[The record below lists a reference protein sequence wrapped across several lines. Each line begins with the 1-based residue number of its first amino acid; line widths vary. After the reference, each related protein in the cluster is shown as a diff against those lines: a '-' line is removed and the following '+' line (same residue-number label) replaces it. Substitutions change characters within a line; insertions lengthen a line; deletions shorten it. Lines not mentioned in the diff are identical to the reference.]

1 MTAHGKKGFGGG
13 TALPLRS
20 CLFAVTGLR
29 NQDPFLSSRGKKRF
43 FRLAAMPPAGLLR
56 DSPPEARL
64 RIRRCAFICH
74 RQRLAPDPR
83 KATRG
88 SVLWTPRKRG
98 EPKGATR
105 VAARA
110 VRRGL
115 EPRIPLTLNCTS
127 DRGFTSPLP
136 AARATKNSK
145 THVIAKQTRRA
156 GSILTREKRATHKA
170 LSKAALRTVTQSGMD
185 FVPDMHKV

>member
-1 MTAHGKKGFGGG
+1 
-13 TALPLRS
+13 
-20 CLFAVTGLR
+20 
-29 NQDPFLSSRGKKRF
+29 
-43 FRLAAMPPAGLLR
+43 MPPAGLLR

-74 RQRLAPDPR
+74 RLRLAPDPR

-127 DRGFTSPLP
+127 DRGFTSPLS

-156 GSILTREKRATHKA
+156 GSILTREKRATYKACPRRDPCLPVTAVTGVAIRHVSGGREGRPYRGNRKA